1 MLWRAPVILCQLR
14 SGFARKGAALTIHE
28 LRVRSNE
35 FVANLDQHI
44 AAVVN
49 FNEDLEEL
57 NRKQLKDNR
66 RADDTAISP
75 DYSPLY
81 ADWKRTFHPQS
92 YGDGRVN
99 LFLSGDFYKSL
110 EIRARG
116 DEYLITSDI
125 SYALKL
131 ARKYGNITGISPK
144 SQPAA
149 QKIVVPLLREKFRQT
164 VLS

>member
-57 NRKQLKDNR
+57 SRKQLKDNR

-110 EIRARG
+110 
-116 DEYLITSDI
+116 
-125 SYALKL
+125 
-131 ARKYGNITGISPK
+131 KYGRAGMNI
-144 SQPAA
+144 
-149 QKIVVPLLREKFRQT
+149 
-164 VLS
+164 